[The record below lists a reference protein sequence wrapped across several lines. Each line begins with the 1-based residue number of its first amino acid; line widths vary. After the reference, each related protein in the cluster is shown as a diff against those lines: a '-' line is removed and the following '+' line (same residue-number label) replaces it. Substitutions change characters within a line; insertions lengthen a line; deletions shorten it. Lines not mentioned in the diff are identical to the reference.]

1 MNDTIAAIAT
11 PSGEG
16 GIAVIRVSG
25 GKAFQI
31 IDTCFKAISKNLH
44 SLTEVSSHTIH
55 HGYIIQD
62 QDIVDEVLV
71 SVFKSPRSY
80 TGENSVEIGCHG
92 GFVIARKVLETILDA
107 GARLAEPGEFTRRAF
122 LNGHLDLTQAEAVVD
137 LIHARTE
144 RAARAASEQLA
155 GGLSRVFDDIRDEL
169 LQSLAHVEAYID
181 FPDED
186 IAPNVSEG
194 LRRHLTKAKET
205 IFDALETFREG
216 YILRNGFCVAIV
228 GRPNAGKSSLLN
240 ALLKRER
247 AIVSEIPGTTRD
259 AIEAEA
265 DIGGVPITFVDT
277 AGVRE
282 SENAIEMEGVR
293 RSRQW
298 IERADVILWVVDG
311 SEVFSEE
318 DETFY
323 REIRGETSL
332 IVVVNKQDLPCL
344 WNPENRLGREDVIP
358 VSCLSGEGLP
368 QLKQLLCQTAL
379 GCEASYKQGS
389 ANINSRHRQG
399 LIRAH
404 SAVEEALKL
413 LYSSEP
419 IELLA
424 GELHIAVNAIGEL
437 LGKTTTEDLLDS
449 IFSQFCI
456 GK

>member
-31 IDTCFKAISKNLH
+31 VDTCFRATSRKKQ
-44 SLTEVSSHTIH
+44 SLTEVPTHTIH
-55 HGYIIQD
+55 HGHIIQG

-194 LRRHLTKAKET
+194 LRRHLIKARET

-240 ALLKRER
+240 ALLK
-247 AIVSEIPGTTRD
+247 
-259 AIEAEA
+259 
-265 DIGGVPITFVDT
+265 
-277 AGVRE
+277 
-282 SENAIEMEGVR
+282 
-293 RSRQW
+293 
-298 IERADVILWVVDG
+298 
-311 SEVFSEE
+311 
-318 DETFY
+318 
-323 REIRGETSL
+323 
-332 IVVVNKQDLPCL
+332 
-344 WNPENRLGREDVIP
+344 
-358 VSCLSGEGLP
+358 
-368 QLKQLLCQTAL
+368 
-379 GCEASYKQGS
+379 
-389 ANINSRHRQG
+389 
-399 LIRAH
+399 
-404 SAVEEALKL
+404 
-413 LYSSEP
+413 
-419 IELLA
+419 
-424 GELHIAVNAIGEL
+424 
-437 LGKTTTEDLLDS
+437 
-449 IFSQFCI
+449 
-456 GK
+456 